1 MVRILGKE
9 IPGTKRIDIAIRYL
23 YGVGP
28 KNGLLV
34 LEALGIDPAT
44 KTSQLTDEQIS
55 KLNDYLSSGV
65 IRAEGELR
73 REVQSNIA
81 RLQKIQCYRGL
92 RHRLGLPVRG
102 QRTRSNA
109 RTRKGKRKTVAGKKQ
124 ATAKK

>member
-9 IPGTKRIDIAIRYL
+9 IPGKKRVDIALRYI

-28 KNGLLV
+28 SNVYQV
-34 LEALGIDPAT
+34 LEAVQIDGAM
-44 KTSQLTDEQIS
+44 QANDLTDEQIS
-55 KLNDYLSSGV
+55 QINDYLSSGV
-65 IRAEGELR
+65 IHAEGELR
-73 REVQSNIA
+73 RDIQSNIA
-81 RLQKIQCYRGL
+81 RLQKIQSYRGL